1 LDRYGNYFSYL
12 FLLFHSEKFMS
23 GTLIVLTGP
32 TGVGKTELSLQ
43 LAERYA
49 CPIVSAD
56 SRQFYGDIP
65 IGTAAPTIEQLSRVE
80 HYFVGQLALS
90 DYYSASCYEEDVLK
104 LLDKLFKTN
113 DYVLLTGGSMLYI
126 DAVCKGIDEI
136 PTITDEIRR
145 EVAAHYEK
153 VGLAAL
159 CEELKVLDPVYY
171 AEVDLNNHK
180 RVIHAIE
187 ICRQTGGRYSDL
199 RTRRVKSRPFRIIK
213 IGLIRPREELFERI
227 SQRVEQMIADGLVD
241 EARRVYPYRHLNS
254 LNTVGYKE
262 LFAYFDGKMTL
273 EEAVEKIKRNTRV
286 YSKKQVTWYKKDLD
300 MKWFS
305 PDDKDGII
313 AYIDENSVL

>member
-1 LDRYGNYFSYL
+1 MEIIFHICSFYFIAKSSCRAHSL
-12 FLLFHSEKFMS
+12 FLQGLPGWERPSLAFNWQS
-23 GTLIVLTGP
+23 GMLVL
-32 TGVGKTELSLQ
+32 LC
-43 LAERYA
+43 R
-49 CPIVSAD
+49 PIVGSSMAIYLLE
-56 SRQFYGDIP
+56 R
-65 IGTAAPTIEQLSRVE
+65 PTIEQLSRVE

>member
-1 LDRYGNYFSYL
+1 MRFVKVSTRYL
-12 FLLFHSEKFMS
+12 PL
-23 GTLIVLTGP
+23 P
-32 TGVGKTELSLQ
+32 T
-43 LAERYA
+43 RY
-49 CPIVSAD
+49 V
-56 SRQFYGDIP
+56 
-65 IGTAAPTIEQLSRVE
+65 V
-80 HYFVGQLALS
+80 
-90 DYYSASCYEEDVLK
+90 K
-104 LLDKLFKTN
+104 LWR
-113 DYVLLTGGSMLYI
+113 
-126 DAVCKGIDEI
+126 
-136 PTITDEIRR
+136 ITRKW
-145 EVAAHYEK
+145 V
-153 VGLAAL
+153 LAAL

-199 RTRRVKSRPFRIIK
+199 RTRRVKFRPFRIIK

-241 EARRVYPYRHLNS
+241 EVRRVYPYRHLNS

-273 EEAVEKIKRNTRV
+273 EEAVEKIKRNTQV

-313 AYIDENSVL
+313 AYINKNSESY

>member
-1 LDRYGNYFSYL
+1 
-12 FLLFHSEKFMS
+12 MS

-43 LAERYA
+43 LAERYV

-180 RVIHAIE
+180 RWPI
-187 ICRQTGGRYSDL
+187 Q
-199 RTRRVKSRPFRIIK
+199 
-213 IGLIRPREELFERI
+213 
-227 SQRVEQMIADGLVD
+227 
-241 EARRVYPYRHLNS
+241 
-254 LNTVGYKE
+254 
-262 LFAYFDGKMTL
+262 
-273 EEAVEKIKRNTRV
+273 
-286 YSKKQVTWYKKDLD
+286 
-300 MKWFS
+300 
-305 PDDKDGII
+305 
-313 AYIDENSVL
+313 

>member
-1 LDRYGNYFSYL
+1 MEIIFHICPIYFIAKSSCQAHSL
-12 FLLFHSEKFMS
+12 FLQGLPGWERPSLAFNWQS
-23 GTLIVLTGP
+23 GMLVL
-32 TGVGKTELSLQ
+32 LC
-43 LAERYA
+43 R
-49 CPIVSAD
+49 PIVGSSMAIYLLERRLLQ
-56 SRQFYGDIP
+56 S
-65 IGTAAPTIEQLSRVE
+65 SNC
-80 HYFVGQLALS
+80 QLALS

-104 LLDKLFKTN
+104 LLDKLFKAN

-145 EVAAHYEK
+145 EVVAHYEK
-153 VGLAAL
+153 VGLAVL

>member
-1 LDRYGNYFSYL
+1 
-12 FLLFHSEKFMS
+12 MA

-43 LAERYA
+43 LAERYG

-65 IGTAAPTIEQLSRVE
+65 IGTAAPTIEQLSSVE

-145 EVAAHYEK
+145 EVVAHYEK

-213 IGLIRPREELFERI
+213 IVLIRPREELFERI
-227 SQRVEQMIADGLVD
+227 SQRVEQMITDGLVD

-262 LFAYFDGKMTL
+262 LFACFDGKMTL

>member
-1 LDRYGNYFSYL
+1 
-12 FLLFHSEKFMS
+12 
-23 GTLIVLTGP
+23 
-32 TGVGKTELSLQ
+32 
-43 LAERYA
+43 
-49 CPIVSAD
+49 
-56 SRQFYGDIP
+56 
-65 IGTAAPTIEQLSRVE
+65 
-80 HYFVGQLALS
+80 
-90 DYYSASCYEEDVLK
+90 
-104 LLDKLFKTN
+104 
-113 DYVLLTGGSMLYI
+113 MLYI

-145 EVAAHYEK
+145 EVVAHYEK

-227 SQRVEQMIADGLVD
+227 SQRVEQMITDGLVD
-241 EARRVYPYRHLNS
+241 EARRVYPYRHINS

-262 LFAYFDGKMTL
+262 LFACFDGKMTL